1 MRYLSDAHALIW
13 FVDQDHLLSPN
24 AHSIMSNSANDL
36 LLSAATIRE
45 IGIKVG
51 LQKLPLSMPF
61 TQWMNKAI
69 ADHGLVILPITV
81 EYIDNQI
88 GLPHHH
94 RDPFDRILA
103 SQAVVEGIPLLSKD
117 ATFDKYGVIRI
128 WQKPAMHYVLSR
140 KLIASPYNRSC

>member
-1 MRYLSDAHALIW
+1 MRYLLDAHALIW

-36 LLSAATIRE
+36 LLSAATIWE

-61 TQWMNKAI
+61 KQWMNKAI
-69 ADHGLVILPITV
+69 ADLGIVILPITV
-81 EYIDNQI
+81 EYSDKQI
-88 GLPHHH
+88 GLLHHH

-103 SQAVVEGIPLLSKD
+103 SQAIVEGIPLLSKD

-128 WQKPAMHYVLSR
+128 W
-140 KLIASPYNRSC
+140 